1 MISKRDRGR
10 YRSFEISNTTVAGV
24 FGWMFYGLFL
34 TFVAALG
41 FYLLT
46 VNGIVPVDVYV
57 TAITVSTIIYLIFSF
72 LATFIM
78 AVSRKKIVS
87 IIIFSIYSLLLG
99 LMLSS
104 IFITATI
111 GEVFYAF
118 GVTSLIFGVMALYGY
133 FTKRDLSSFGSI
145 ITMFLIGALL
155 MSIINLFVASEPVY
169 WIISYVI
176 LGVII
181 GYVAFDVQRIKYAAR
196 EGSLV
201 NSYPIFLAFNLYTD
215 FISIF
220 LRILVIIMNNRD

>member
-34 TFVAALG
+34 TFLAALG

-46 VNGIVPVDVYV
+46 VNGIVPAEVYV
-57 TAITVSTIIYLIFSF
+57 TTITVSTIIYLIFSF
-72 LATFIM
+72 VATFIM

-87 IIIFSIYSLLLG
+87 ITIFSIYSLLLG

-118 GVTSLIFGVMALYGY
+118 GITSLIFGIMALYGY

-155 MSIINLFVASEPVY
+155 MSIINFFVALEPVY

-196 EGSLV
+196 EGALV